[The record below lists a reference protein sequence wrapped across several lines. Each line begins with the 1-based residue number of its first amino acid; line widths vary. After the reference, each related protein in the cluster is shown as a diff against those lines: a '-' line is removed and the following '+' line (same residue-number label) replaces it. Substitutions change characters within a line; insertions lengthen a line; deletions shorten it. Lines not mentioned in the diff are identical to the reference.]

1 MNWFSLDSLL
11 PLGYKQDMEHN
22 NGRVGQKVLFG
33 RKHGEQTPGVIVKV
47 NPKKFKVRQ
56 LEARGAFVDHPVG
69 TVWTVPASLCTL
81 IDPTAPLMPMLA
93 PVRRKRTLQNAGLG
107 QQWNGQVPLMTREEA
122 LAQVDQLSLAEIT
135 NLLRANRL
143 MARSE
148 RERG

>member
-1 MNWFSLDSLL
+1 
-11 PLGYKQDMEHN
+11 MEHS

-47 NPKKFKVRQ
+47 NPRKFKVRQ

-81 IDPTAPLMPMLA
+81 IDPTVPLMPMVA
-93 PVRRKRTLQNAGLG
+93 MPRRNRRVTLPL
-107 QQWNGQVPLMTREEA
+107 PLMTREEA

-143 MARSE
+143 MARTE
-148 RERG
+148 ARRG

>member
-1 MNWFSLDSLL
+1 
-11 PLGYKQDMEHN
+11 MEHS

-47 NPKKFKVRQ
+47 NPKTFKVRQ
-56 LEARGAFVDHPVG
+56 LEARGTFANHPVG
-69 TVWTVPASLCTL
+69 MVWTVSPSLCTL
-81 IDPTAPLMPMLA
+81 IDPEAPLMPMVTT
-93 PVRRKRTLQNAGLG
+93 PRRRRQVTLPL
-107 QQWNGQVPLMTREEA
+107 PLMTREEA

-135 NLLRANRL
+135 SLLRANRL